1 MENTQQQQ
9 QQDNDYDFDE
19 QSLDDF
25 IDIDYEE
32 HSDVEPDYDFDVAP
46 PSHTIEKLNNVS
58 EEQMLAIQHIMDGA
72 NVIVDSVSGSG
83 KSTTILSCAK
93 MMPHKQ
99 FLQITYNSMLRK
111 EVLAKVDSLKITNIQ
126 VHTFHSLAVRYYY
139 TNAHTDSGIR
149 KIMYDDLP
157 PREPP
162 LPQFDIIVLDE
173 AQDISFLYYQFM
185 VKFAFNMGSPFQIF
199 ILGDYKQALYQF
211 KGSDERFLTMA
222 EQIWMNHPLLS
233 SPIFHHCQL
242 RTSYRITQPM
252 SDFVNYVMLGD
263 ERLVAVKA
271 GDPVIYIRNSRR
283 NLERIVVSQIQLL
296 LAEGAKPDDIFVLG
310 ASVKG
315 ANSNIRKMENYL
327 VEQNIPCYV
336 PMFDTEKIDEKV
348 ITGKIV
354 FSTFHSVKGRERKYV
369 FVMGFD
375 QTYFSFYA
383 ANLPKD
389 ECPNTLYVACT
400 RATHKLYLLESDQYT
415 TDRPLD
421 FLKLDHFQ
429 MKTKPYISFR
439 GTPQKVFYVLNEA
452 AAENAAKKEFYDVSP
467 TDLIKFVPETVI
479 EHISPLLDKIF
490 IKEKE
495 AKPEMEI
502 AIPTMIQTK
511 RGLFEDISDLNG
523 IAIPSIYYDH
533 IYRIFDQDSN
543 VSVNILLKIIH
554 NVMDE
559 TREHEYSYLK
569 EIISM
574 LPDYCN
580 TAGEYLY
587 LANVFV
593 SAKEKLYFKLKQI
606 EDADYVWLTDDIVS
620 QCVERLDEI
629 IGSECGEQIPQI
641 EHSIINGQMEEE
653 TNRINRVLSPFFEN
667 MTKKFRFH
675 ARADLITHKCIWELK
690 CTTSIS
696 IEHMLQVV
704 IYQWLW
710 IVVANPSL
718 GGNPTMS
725 PPNTKKLVSLPLRI
739 LNIKTGEILLLNAS
753 FEQLTTIVVELLKG
767 KYTDILPK
775 TDEEFIQECSQFMN
789 ETIHQ
794 YIAE

>member
-1 MENTQQQQ
+1 MENNETYEFYL
-9 QQDNDYDFDE
+9 DDT

-25 IDIDYEE
+25 LDLDCE
-32 HSDVEPDYDFDVAP
+32 VEPEDDDIP
-46 PSHTIEKLNNVS
+46 LPIHPQKLNNVS
-58 EEQMLAIQHIMDGA
+58 EEQMIAIQHIMEGA

-93 MMPHKQ
+93 LMPHKK

-111 EVLAKVDSLKITNIQ
+111 EVQAKVESLEIQNIQ

-149 KIMYDDLP
+149 KIMFGNLP

-162 LPQFDIIVLDE
+162 LPEFDIIVLDE

-185 VKFAFNMGSPFQIF
+185 VKFAIDMAYHFQIF

-222 EQIWMNHPLLS
+222 EQVWASHPYLS
-233 SPIFHHCQL
+233 SNVFHHCQL

-263 ERLVAVKA
+263 ERLVAVKS
-271 GDPVIYIRNSRR
+271 GEPVIYIRNSRR
-283 NLERIVVSQIQLL
+283 NLERIVVSQIQMLL
-296 LAEGAKPDDIFVLG
+296 SEGAKPDDIFVLG

-348 ITGKIV
+348 IEGKIV

-383 ANLPKD
+383 ANLPTN

-439 GTPQKVFYVLNEA
+439 GTPQKVFYVLNESA
-452 AAENAAKKEFYDVSP
+452 MEASSKKEYFDVSP

-490 IKEKE
+490 IKERE
-495 AKPEMEI
+495 PKPELEI
-502 AIPTMIQTK
+502 PIPTMIQTK
-511 RGLFEDISDLNG
+511 RGLFEDVSDLNG

-533 IYRIFDQDSN
+533 IYRTFDQDSN
-543 VSVNILLKIIH
+543 ISVNILLKIIH
-554 NVMDE
+554 NVMNE
-559 TREHEYSYLK
+559 TREHEYGYLK
-569 EIISM
+569 EIINM

-606 EDADYVWLTDDIVS
+606 EDADYVWLTDELVS

-629 IGSECGEQIPQI
+629 IGSECGEQMPQI

-653 TNRINRVLSPFFEN
+653 TNRINTLLSPFFEK

-675 ARADLITHKCIWELK
+675 ARADLITDKCIWELK

-710 IVVANPSL
+710 TVVANPSL
-718 GGNPTMS
+718 GNPNMP

-767 KYTDILPK
+767 KYTDIVPK
-775 TDEEFIQECSQFMN
+775 TDEEFICEAAEFM
-789 ETIHQ
+789 ER
-794 YIAE
+794 YRK

>member
-1 MENTQQQQ
+1 MEPSNPE
-9 QQDNDYDFDE
+9 E
-19 QSLDDF
+19 QETYEFYLDDTQL
-25 IDIDYEE
+25 IDEFLDIEC
-32 HSDVEPDYDFDVAP
+32 DVEEDDTLTVSDLPA
-46 PSHTIEKLNNVS
+46 SKLNNVS
-58 EEQMLAIQHIMDGA
+58 EEQMTAIQHIMEGA

-93 MMPHKQ
+93 LMPHKK

-111 EVLAKVDSLKITNIQ
+111 EVQAKVESLEIQNIQ

-149 KIMYDDLP
+149 KIMFGNLP

-162 LPQFDIIVLDE
+162 LPEFDIIVLDE

-185 VKFAFNMGSPFQIF
+185 VKFAIDMSYPFQIF

-222 EQIWMNHPLLS
+222 EQVWASHPYLS
-233 SPIFHHCQL
+233 STVFHHCQL

-263 ERLVAVKA
+263 ERLVAVKP
-271 GDPVIYIRNSRR
+271 GEPVIYIRNSRR
-283 NLERIVVSQIQLL
+283 NLERIVVSQIQMLL
-296 LAEGAKPDDIFVLG
+296 TEGAKPDDIFVLG

-348 ITGKIV
+348 IEGKIV

-383 ANLPKD
+383 ANLPTN

-439 GTPQKVFYVLNEA
+439 GTPQKVFYVLNESAMEA
-452 AAENAAKKEFYDVSP
+452 ASKKEFYDVSP

-479 EHISPLLDKIF
+479 ESISPLLDKIF

-495 AKPEMEI
+495 AKPELEI
-502 AIPTMIQTK
+502 PIPTMIQTK
-511 RGLFEDISDLNG
+511 RGLFEDVSDLNG

-533 IYRIFDQDSN
+533 IYRIYDQDSN
-543 VSVNILLKIIH
+543 ISVNILLNIIH
-554 NVMDE
+554 NVMNE
-559 TREHEYSYLK
+559 TKEHEYGYLK
-569 EIISM
+569 ETINM

-606 EDADYVWLTDDIVS
+606 EDADYVWLTDELVC

-629 IGSECGEQIPQI
+629 IGSECGEQMPQI
-641 EHSIINGQMEEE
+641 EHSIINGQMEDE
-653 TNRINRVLSPFFEN
+653 TNRVNHILSPFFEN

-675 ARADLITHKCIWELK
+675 ARADLITDKCIWELK

-710 IVVANPSL
+710 IVVANQSL
-718 GGNPTMS
+718 GNPNM
-725 PPNTKKLVSLPLRI
+725 PPPKMKKLVSLPLRI

-767 KYTDILPK
+767 KYTDIVPK
-775 TDEEFIQECSQFMN
+775 TDEEFIHEAADFMGRY
-789 ETIHQ
+789 HK
-794 YIAE
+794 